1 MLAAVIKLITVSTL
15 DIGVFKA
22 LTIFQLKPRWVLLA
36 KDSTSIPGARWS
48 LKKFVFG
55 LYKNIVTSLEHIN
68 PLAMLTICRWAPPDP
83 RLSITI
89 NIFRRSLHLLSFRI
103 HLRNIG

>member
-1 MLAAVIKLITVSTL
+1 
-15 DIGVFKA
+15 
-22 LTIFQLKPRWVLLA
+22 
-36 KDSTSIPGARWS
+36 
-48 LKKFVFG
+48 
-55 LYKNIVTSLEHIN
+55 LEHIN